1 MKCPKCNGELT
12 VLQTRQKTD
21 CVFRRRQCAAC
32 GFRLTTKESPV
43 NVKLPTSGTNDD
55 DITEPMHALCRRLG
69 ISQNGAIGR
78 LLASTQSARPTD

>member
-1 MKCPKCNGELT
+1 MKCPECSGELI

-32 GFRLTTKESPV
+32 GFRLTTREAAI
-43 NVKLPTSGTNDD
+43 NVRLPTDGTNDD
-55 DITEPMHALCRRLG
+55 TLAEPMHAICRRLG
-69 ISQNGAIGR
+69 IAQNGAIGR